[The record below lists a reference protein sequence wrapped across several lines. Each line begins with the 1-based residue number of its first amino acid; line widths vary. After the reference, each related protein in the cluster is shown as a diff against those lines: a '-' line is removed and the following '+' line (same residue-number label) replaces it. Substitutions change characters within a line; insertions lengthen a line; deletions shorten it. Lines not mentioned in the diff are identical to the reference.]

1 VPLFQRASYHLVSGR
16 GCWPA
21 PIPSEAQPRIRLL
34 LHALR
39 VFCAPDF
46 FRVLFAAPDVSDA
59 KGIDTVMA
67 VPSPPD

>member
-1 VPLFQRASYHLVSGR
+1 
-16 GCWPA
+16 
-21 PIPSEAQPRIRLL
+21 LL